1 MRAVVIGNLRLNATR
16 ISPLSHS
23 LTSQA
28 RQSTGN
34 SLTVLLSPTDT
45 GVICRC
51 APGER
56 LELSTYGL
64 TVHRSAN

>member
-1 MRAVVIGNLRLNATR
+1 MTILPSSSRGLAVELVEL
-16 ISPLSHS
+16 SSEPLACSENPKNPCQRW
-23 LTSQA
+23 L
-28 RQSTGN
+28 
-34 SLTVLLSPTDT
+34 
-45 GVICRC
+45 